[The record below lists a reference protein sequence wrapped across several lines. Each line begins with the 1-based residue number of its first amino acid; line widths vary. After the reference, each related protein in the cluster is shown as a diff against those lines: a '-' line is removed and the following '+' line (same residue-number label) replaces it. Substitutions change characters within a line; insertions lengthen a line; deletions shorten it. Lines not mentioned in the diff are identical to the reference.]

1 MKPKAARYIISF
13 ILALILMIPFLAIG
27 RATRLALLP
36 DKGANFGCGTCH
48 IDPAGGGARNPFG
61 RDWETIAIPQGDKY
75 VAALASKDS
84 DGDGFTNDEE
94 FDAKTHPGDPN
105 SKPEPPKSVS
115 PEGKKH
121 ISWGKVKSGAID

>member
-1 MKPKAARYIISF
+1 MKSKIPKYAVSF
-13 ILALILMIPFLAIG
+13 ILVLILMIPFLTIG
-27 RATRLALLP
+27 QPFRLALLP

-48 IDPAGGGARNPFG
+48 ISPSGGGPRNPFG
-61 RDWETIAIPQGDKY
+61 RDWESIAIPQGDKY

-94 FDAKTHPGDPN
+94 FDANTHPGDPN

-115 PEGKKH
+115 PKGKKH
-121 ISWGKVKSGAID
+121 SSWGKVKSGALD